1 VGVDLGAV
9 VATLLG
15 YFELGN
21 EVVDEGDVRWVR
33 NPACGQIWDANHGTA
48 VRAAT
53 PERID
58 AALRRAD
65 ELYAGLDHRT
75 FKLDPFTPTAFE
87 ARLLLEGYAEETEVQ
102 LLLTGDLRTDPPP
115 VAIRPVDGPADWA
128 SLARLTRRDHEEEA
142 QKAGRPPWDQSVT
155 SAMVATKRAKAPGL
169 RFFLASVD
177 GEDCAFFSSW
187 AGPEGGDVGKVEDLF
202 TVPEHRRK
210 GIATALIAHA
220 VADARARGAGP
231 VLIGADPTDTP
242 KAMYAAMGFAPVCAI
257 RSFTKRARGGATTPA
272 D

>member
-1 VGVDLGAV
+1 MGVDLDAV
-9 VATLLG
+9 IATLLG

-21 EVVDEGDVRWVR
+21 EVADEGDVRWVR
-33 NPACGQIWDANHGTA
+33 NVACGEIYDANHGTA
-48 VRAAT
+48 VRTAT
-53 PERID
+53 PD
-58 AALRRAD
+58 AIAAVLRRAD
-65 ELYAGLDHRT
+65 EVYAGLDHRT
-75 FKLDPFTPTAFE
+75 FKVDPFTPTGFE
-87 ARLLLEGYAEETEVQ
+87 ARLLLDGYVEETEVQ
-102 LLLTGDLRTDPPP
+102 LLLTGDVRADPPP
-115 VAIRPVDGPADWA
+115 VAIRPVEGPADWA
-128 SLARLTRRDHEEEA
+128 SLARVTRRDHEEEA
-142 QKAGRPPWDQSVT
+142 DKAGRPPWARSVT
-155 SAMVATKRAKAPGL
+155 TAMVATKRAKAPAL

-187 AGPEGGDVGKVEDLF
+187 PGPEGSDVGKVEDLF
-202 TVPEHRRK
+202 TLPERRRK

-257 RSFTKRARGGATTPA
+257 RSYTKRARGGATTPA